1 MAKGR
6 KRVFPKAPV
15 PFNSNMESTLGKN
28 SNKNL
33 DVQRLALYYYIDLD
47 NRDEKRRIDSEL
59 KSLRRTINRLKG
71 RV

>member
-6 KRVFPKAPV
+6 KKVFPKAPI
-15 PFNSNMESTLGKN
+15 PFNSKLEHTLGKN
-28 SNKNL
+28 SNKHL

-47 NRDEKRRIDSEL
+47 NRDEKRRVDNTL
-59 KSLRRTINRLKG
+59 KSLRRTINKLKG

>member
-6 KRVFPKAPV
+6 KKVLPKQPV
-15 PFNSNMESTLGKN
+15 PFNSTMEHTLGKN

-33 DVQRLALYYYIDLD
+33 DIQRLALYYYIDLD
-47 NRDEKRRIDSEL
+47 NRDEKRRINNEL
-59 KSLRRTINRLKG
+59 RSLRRTMNRLKG